1 MKVIFLKN
9 VAKVGKIN
17 EIKDMPDG
25 YVRNFLLPQKYAM
38 IATPEAVA
46 KLQQGKID
54 KDAEKQIQSDL
65 FRKNLRA
72 VQGVG
77 VTISA
82 VANTEGGLFKSVG
95 PKDISLAL
103 KKDHHIIIEESIIHC
118 DPIKHVGEYTATV
131 EALGIKEPISVTVIA
146 G

>member
-17 EIKDMPDG
+17 EVKDMPDG
-25 YVRNFLLPQKYAM
+25 YVRNFLLPQKFAI

-46 KLQQGKID
+46 KLQQTKID
-54 KDAEKQIQSDL
+54 KEAEKQIQGDL
-65 FRKNLRA
+65 FKKNLRS

-95 PKDISLAL
+95 PKDIALAL

-118 DPIKHVGEYTATV
+118 EPIKHVGEYTATV
-131 EALGIKEPISVTVIA
+131 EALGMKEPVSVTVIA

>member
-1 MKVIFLKN
+1 MKVLFLKN

-25 YVRNFLLPQKYAM
+25 YVRNFLLPQKLAVL
-38 IATPEAVA
+38 ATPDVVQ
-46 KLQQGKID
+46 KLKQSKID
-54 KDAEKQIQSDL
+54 SDAEKQIQSDL

-82 VANTEGGLFKSVG
+82 KANAEGNLYKAIG
-95 PKDISLAL
+95 PKDIIAAL
-103 KKDHHIIIEESIIHC
+103 QSEHHIILEENLVRL
-118 DPIKHVGEYTATV
+118 DPIKHVGDYVAKV
-131 EALGIKEPISVTVIA
+131 QALGLTEEIKVSVISA
-146 G
+146 